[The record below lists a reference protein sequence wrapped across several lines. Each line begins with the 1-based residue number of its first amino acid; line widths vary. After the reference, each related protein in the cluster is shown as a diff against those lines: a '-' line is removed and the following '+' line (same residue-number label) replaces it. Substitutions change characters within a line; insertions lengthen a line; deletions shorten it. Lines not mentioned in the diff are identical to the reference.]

1 MHCSPPGSSVQEIS
15 QARMLGWVAISFSRG
30 SSQTKNQICAFCIGR
45 WILYHWVTREALSD
59 KRRGRKRIREIW
71 KERKVG
77 ATVILI
83 SSSHIVKQ
91 YTVSP
96 TLPSFHLSP
105 ILFFSLLLL
114 ERFRLTKPM
123 GVCITTISSLNVC
136 FKNIITLRNEGKTR
150 YWIFNSMIIDQF
162 W

>member
-1 MHCSPPGSSVQEIS
+1 MHCSSPGSSVQGIS
-15 QARMLGWVAISFSRG
+15 QARMLEWLAISFSRG
-30 SSQTKNQICAFCIGR
+30 PSQTKNQTCASGIGR
-45 WILYHWVTREALSD
+45 WILYYWATREALSD
-59 KRRGRKRIREIW
+59 KRRGRKRTREIW

-77 ATVILI
+77 ETVILI

-96 TLPSFHLSP
+96 ILPSFHLSP
-105 ILFFSLLLL
+105 VLFFSLLLL

-123 GVCITTISSLNVC
+123 GVCITTISSLNVG
-136 FKNIITLRNEGKTR
+136 FKNIITLQNEGKTR